1 MDLRAQVEALAA
13 AGDLAVV
20 DERVSPADEPF
31 AVAAEAARANG
42 PAVLFEDVDGRGR
55 LVAGA
60 RGGPDQ
66 TSRRSRLPRS
76 RIAEAL
82 GLERDVDYVALLE
95 RLSGSERR
103 ISAPDSRDLAA
114 EAFGVDLTE
123 LCLPQVPATGDLVV
137 TSGIVAVETDEG
149 PQWAP
154 IRATVRGPR
163 ELRASVPSEF
173 ASAAGETVRVVLG
186 VPTAALLAAQIVTG
200 RGRIGWGGAAPGIAA
215 SLGDVAVADDEGPA
229 VPADAE
235 VVVRASARASDSL
248 PAGPSARWEAAVGT
262 ASLSLSVERVAA
274 RPDPLLSV
282 VPLGEP
288 LADDV
293 HVTSLVE
300 SARLYARVDGYWGV
314 SPVEWV
320 SLPVEAGLG
329 ICLVAGELLYA
340 GFEWQLANTLFSYGS
355 LFDKVVILDAG
366 VSPDDL
372 GQALDDVWVKAHPSR
387 DWTFGEP
394 HAPVPTAPRY
404 REDGATGARLYVNAA
419 WDPQWDE
426 EFIAPEVG
434 FEATYSEE
442 LQAAVLDRWEAF
454 GFDVGN
460 GISGDDESEKED
472 IEGESR

>member
-1 MDLRAQVEALAA
+1 MELRRQVKALAA
-13 AGDLAVV
+13 ADDLAVV
-20 DERVSPADEPF
+20 DEQVAPGNVLLA
-31 AVAAEAARANG
+31 AAAEAARTNG
-42 PAVLFEDVDGRGR
+42 PAVLFENPDGRGR

-60 RGGPDQ
+60 RGGPDK
-66 TSRRSRLPRS
+66 TRRRSRFPRS

-82 GLERDVDYVALLE
+82 GLERDVAYVAFLD
-95 RLSGSERR
+95 RLVDSWRDSRP
-103 ISAPDSRDLAA
+103 PDSQKLAA
-114 EAFGVDLTE
+114 EVSGFDLGGV
-123 LCLPQVPATGDLVV
+123 CLPRVPATSEPVL
-137 TSGIVAVETDEG
+137 TSGIVAGATDEG
-149 PQWAP
+149 PRWAP
-154 IRATVRGPR
+154 VRATVQGSKT
-163 ELRASVPSEF
+163 LRASVPSAF
-173 ASAAGETVRVVLG
+173 ASATGESVSVATG
-186 VPTAALLAAQIVTG
+186 APTAAVLAAQITAGRSRLGTG
-200 RGRIGWGGAAPGIAA
+200 ETASAVAA
-215 SLGDVAVADDEGPA
+215 SLDDVAVTDDEWPT
-229 VPADAE
+229 VPADSE
-235 VVVRASARASDSL
+235 VVVRASSQPADS
-248 PAGPSARWEAAVGT
+248 PPPGPHARWEATVPT
-262 ASLSLSVERVAA
+262 TPLSLSVERIAT
-274 RPDPLLSV
+274 RPDPMVPV

-293 HVTSLVE
+293 HVTGLVE

-329 ICLVAGELLYA
+329 VCLVASELLYA

-372 GQALDDVWVKAHPSR
+372 GRALDDIWVKAHPSR

-394 HAPVPTAPRY
+394 HAPAPAAPRY

-442 LQAAVLDRWEAF
+442 LQAAVRDRWGAF
-454 GFDVGN
+454 GFETGN
-460 GISGDDESEKED
+460 ATGDNSDSPAGDD
-472 IEGESR
+472 R